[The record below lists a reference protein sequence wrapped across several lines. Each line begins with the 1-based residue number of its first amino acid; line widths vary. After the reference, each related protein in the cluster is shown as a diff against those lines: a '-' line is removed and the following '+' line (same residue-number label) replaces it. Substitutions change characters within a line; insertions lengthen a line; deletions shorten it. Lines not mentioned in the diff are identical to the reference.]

1 VLLFREHRLYCS
13 IASSIHG
20 VLDHQVCGLGFMNL
34 TRTDIDLLGSYST
47 PVQAGIRK
55 PNAPNGNETSN
66 PVHSREERFAVS
78 PREETKC
85 VQVVINIQPFAPPDS
100 AASQCASCSVLT
112 ERHYPCVMTNTSY
125 MNLLALQK
133 PISKEN
139 EAGTPSSS
147 QT

>member
-1 VLLFREHRLYCS
+1 
-13 IASSIHG
+13 
-20 VLDHQVCGLGFMNL
+20 MNL

-55 PNAPNGNETSN
+55 PNAPNGDETSN

-112 ERHYPCVMTNTSY
+112 ETLSLCNDKYQLHEPSR
-125 MNLLALQK
+125 
-133 PISKEN
+133 
-139 EAGTPSSS
+139 TPE
-147 QT
+147 THLERK